1 MRTMN
6 RFTALQVARLLK
18 KPRKTPYPDGGQLYL
33 QVQTITSASWL
44 FRYERGGV
52 ETWMGCGG
60 ARDTT
65 LGEARARA
73 ADARKR
79 LARGEDPL
87 AARRASEA
95 AAKGVPSFGEVADS
109 LIASMRS
116 GWRNRKQGDQWRSSL
131 DQHARV
137 LRDMPVDAV
146 ETVDVMAVL
155 RPVWTEKPET
165 GSRLRGRIERV
176 LNAAK
181 AKGYRSGENPAAW
194 RGHLENL
201 LPKRQKLTRGHH
213 AALPYNQTPEFVV
226 KLRAVDTTAARA
238 LELVILTA
246 SRLNEV
252 LGMKKDEVDI
262 ERRLWVVPPTRI
274 KSGKPHR
281 VPLCDRAMEIVRE
294 ASAASTSD
302 YVFGGALH
310 GRPVSATALTVLLKR
325 LARDV
330 TIHGFRSSFR
340 DWAGDRTAFP
350 RELAEAALAH
360 VVGDAVEQAY
370 RRGDALERRREMM
383 TEWSDFIDRTA
394 GGDVLQFSRPT

>member
-6 RFTALQVARLLK
+6 RLTALQVARLLK

-44 FRYERGGV
+44 FRYERGGIQ
-52 ETWMGCGG
+52 TWMGCGG

-73 ADARKR
+73 AQARKL

-87 AARRASEA
+87 AARRASET

-137 LRDMPVDAV
+137 LRDMPVDAI

-281 VPLCDRAMEIVRE
+281 VPLCDRAIEIVKE
-294 ASAASTSD
+294 ASAD
-302 YVFGGALH
+302 YVFAGERR
-310 GRPVSATALTVLLKR
+310 GRPVSQTAVTVTLKR
-325 LARDV
+325 IAPDV

-383 TEWSDFIDRTA
+383 EAWSAFIDRTS
-394 GGDVLQFSRPT
+394 GEVLQFSRPS